1 MYIPPHFRE
10 DRADVLHQMMEQHN
24 FATLVTLGADG
35 LIANHIP
42 MLLDRT
48 AGPFGTLR
56 GHVSKANPQWQDSLP
71 DVEALAIFQG
81 PAAYISPSW
90 YPSKEETGRVVPTY
104 NYIVVHAHGLMRTF
118 QDPAQLHEHVRAMTN
133 RQESAFAQPWRIEDA
148 PPEFIKGML
157 KGIVGIEI
165 PIARLEGK
173 WKVSQNRTA
182 AERAGAVKE
191 LQASDDPD
199 YKAMADLISEA
210 GGLD

>member
-10 DRADVLHQMMEQHN
+10 DRADVLHRMMEQHN
-24 FATLVTLGADG
+24 FATLVTLGAGG

-42 MLLDRT
+42 LLLDRT

-56 GHVSKANPQWQDSLP
+56 GHVSKANAQWRDSLP

-90 YPSKEETGRVVPTY
+90 YPSKAETGRVVPTY
-104 NYIVVHAHGLMRTF
+104 NYIVVQAHGPMRTF
-118 QDPAQLHEHVRAMTN
+118 QDPSLLHEHVRALTMG
-133 RQESAFAQPWRIEDA
+133 QETAYAQPWKIEDA
-148 PPEFIKGML
+148 PAEFIQGML

-182 AERAGAVKE
+182 AERAGAVKG
-191 LQASDDPD
+191 LQASDDPEC
-199 YKAMADLISEA
+199 KAMADLISET
-210 GGLD
+210 GSLD